1 MEKLNIGFVRRG
13 FSASGGA
20 EAYLRRL
27 ARGVVSAGHRAT
39 LFTNAQWPAEAWP
52 AGEIERLAPT
62 APVEFADALAAMKPR
77 QHCDVL
83 FSLERVWN
91 CDIFR
96 AGDGVHKAWLTR
108 RVAFESRWQQIARRW
123 QSKHAAILQLEKAL
137 LGDGGARHVI
147 ANSAMVRDE
156 IVAEYG
162 YAAEAISV
170 VRNGVRVSDF
180 GPAPMKHDA
189 ARNQLALA
197 PDEVAV
203 LFLGS
208 GWGRKGLRY
217 AIDAMEALNDPRLQL
232 LVVGRG
238 PARKLKSRCVR
249 FLGEADDV
257 RPFLAAADIFILP
270 TIYDPF
276 SNACL
281 EAMAAGLPVITTSS
295 NGFCEIMT
303 DRVHGSVVDRADDV
317 SALADA
323 LRYWSD
329 GERRAN
335 AQQTILERATQFD
348 ISRNVTQ
355 TLDLIVQVALAEATS
370 GKIRKT

>member
-39 LFTNAQWPAEAWP
+39 LFTNAQWPAEMWP

-62 APVEFADALAAMKPR
+62 EPVEFADALAAMRPR
-77 QHCDVL
+77 QYCDVL
-83 FSLERVWN
+83 VSLERVWS

-96 AGDGVHKAWLTR
+96 AGDGVHRAWLTR

-123 QSKHAAILQLEKAL
+123 QSKHAAILRLEKAL
-137 LGDGGARHVI
+137 LSDGGARHVI

-162 YAAEAISV
+162 YTAISV
-170 VRNGVRVSDF
+170 VPNGVRVSDF
-180 GPAPMKHDA
+180 GPAPMKHEV

-197 PDEVAV
+197 PGQVAV

-217 AIDAMEALNDPRLQL
+217 AIDALEAVNDPRLQL

-238 PARKLKSRCVR
+238 PARKFKSRFVR
-249 FLGEADDV
+249 FLGEANDV

-295 NGFCEIMT
+295 NGFSEIMT
-303 DRVHGSVVDRADDV
+303 DRVHGSVVDRADNV

-323 LRYWSD
+323 LWYWSD
-329 GERRAN
+329 GGRREN

-348 ISRNVTQ
+348 ISRSVTQ
-355 TLDLIVQVALAEATS
+355 TLDLIVQAALADATS
-370 GKIRKT
+370 GKMLKT